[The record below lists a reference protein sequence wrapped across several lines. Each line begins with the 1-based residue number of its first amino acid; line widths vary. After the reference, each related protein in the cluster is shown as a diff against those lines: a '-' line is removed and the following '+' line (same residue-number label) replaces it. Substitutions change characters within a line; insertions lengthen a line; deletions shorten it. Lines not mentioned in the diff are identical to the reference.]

1 MPQQTPTTRA
11 LEARVRRRLARDNET
26 LCIPRSQRVWDDLG
40 IHVVNANNVVIASGC
55 TIEGLAIELGV
66 QG

>member
-1 MPQQTPTTRA
+1 MSTSNARA

-26 LCIPRSQRVWDDLG
+26 LCIPRSQRDWNDLG
-40 IHVVNANNVVIASGC
+40 IHVVDANNVVIASGC
-55 TIEGLAIELGV
+55 TIEGLATELGM

>member
-1 MPQQTPTTRA
+1 VTANTKA

-26 LCIPRSQRVWDDLG
+26 LRIPRSQRDWNDLG

-55 TIEGLAIELGV
+55 TIEGLAAELGV